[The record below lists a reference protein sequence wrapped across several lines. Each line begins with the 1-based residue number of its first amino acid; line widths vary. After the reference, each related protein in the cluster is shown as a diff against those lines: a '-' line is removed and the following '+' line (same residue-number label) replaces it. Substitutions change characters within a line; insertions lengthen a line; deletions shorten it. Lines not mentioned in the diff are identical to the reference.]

1 MPFTDRHTF
10 SNNGSFLLWMAIFIT
25 VFDTSF
31 EIYRMSC
38 RKDALFKLSAR
49 NSKLQVIPISM
60 VAVDNLSLCARMCI
74 HENTCK
80 SINYNVFNKS
90 CEILSKNKSDV
101 GNDMIKNADNWRH
114 YEPIIYEVCYVLH
127 SVIKWIVSILIFTSK
142 ERCNCLLSVVYGALL

>member
-1 MPFTDRHTF
+1 MSLASQRVMSLTIRHT
-10 SNNGSFLLWMAIFIT
+10 SSKNGPTLLLIVILVT
-25 VFDTSF
+25 VFDISF

-80 SINYNVFNKS
+80 SLNYNVFNKS
-90 CEILSKNKSDV
+90 CEILSKSKSEV

-114 YEPIIYEVCYVLH
+114 YEPIIYEVC
-127 SVIKWIVSILIFTSK
+127 T
-142 ERCNCLLSVVYGALL
+142 CNSLL